1 MRWSSW
7 SLRTRLLVEILALLA
22 VVCVI
27 MGVFT
32 EFALRDYLYGQ
43 LDERVTLT
51 SKRFTTPPP
60 GTNGYDR
67 PPLPLEEGG
76 DPTTPSGGRPVPHDL
91 RGAGN
96 AVGTLS
102 VLIIDGEPRKP
113 QYLDG
118 TSTPPVPREV
128 PTETYAT
135 LLAVPVDPRPRTV
148 RLGPLGDYRV
158 VAAINVRGYP
168 VVAGLPLADVEAILL
183 RLRLIISGVTLGG
196 LVLIGAAG
204 ALIVRHTLRPLQRV
218 ADAASHVAELP
229 LDRGEVALSVRVP
242 TADTDPRTEVG
253 AVGNALNRMIGHVD
267 AALAARQASETRVR
281 QFVADASHEL
291 RTPLAAIRGYAEL
304 AQRGWLSGDA
314 DGVDELADVAYKLRR
329 VESESARMATLV
341 NDLLLLARLD
351 VAASA
356 DSASSAG
363 PRPLDSAPVDL
374 PRLVVDAI
382 SDAHAAGPEHHWRL
396 ELPEDSAENAIVV
409 TGDEARLHHVIGN
422 LLTNARIHT
431 PAGTTVAVRLFAD
444 DTHAVLTVTDD
455 GPGIPPDQLPVV
467 FDRFARGGTSRS
479 RAAGSTGLG
488 LAIVAAVVHAHDGTV
503 NATSHP
509 GRTTF
514 TVHLPLK

>member
-1 MRWSSW
+1 MHWSSW
-7 SLRTRLLVEILALLA
+7 PLRTRLLVEMLALLA
-22 VVCVI
+22 VVCVT
-27 MGVFT
+27 MGVLT
-32 EFALRDYLYGQ
+32 EFALRDFLYGQ
-43 LDERVTLT
+43 LDERVALA
-51 SKRFTTPPP
+51 SKRFTTPPR
-60 GTNGYDR
+60 GTDGKNTPILPNGSR
-67 PPLPLEEGG
+67 PPL
-76 DPTTPSGGRPVPHDL
+76 PHDL

-102 VLIIDGEPRKP
+102 VLIIDGTPRKAE
-113 QYLDG
+113 YLDG
-118 TSTPPVPREV
+118 TSTPPAPRTV
-128 PTETYAT
+128 PTETHAT
-135 LLAVPVDPRPRTV
+135 LVAVPVDPRPRTV

-158 VAAINVRGYP
+158 MAAINARGYP
-168 VVAGLPLADVEAILL
+168 VVAGLPMADVEAILL
-183 RLRLIISGVTLGG
+183 RLRLIVSGVALVG

-204 ALIVRHTLRPLQRV
+204 TLIVRRTLRPLQRV

-304 AQRGWLSGDA
+304 AQRGWLGGGPRD
-314 DGVDELADVAYKLRR
+314 VDELADVAYTLRR
-329 VESESARMATLV
+329 VQSEGTRMAALV
-341 NDLLLLARLD
+341 NDMLLLARLD
-351 VAASA
+351 AAESDSSA
-356 DSASSAG
+356 AG

-396 ELPEDSAENAIVV
+396 ELPEDSAENAIMV
-409 TGDEARLHHVIGN
+409 TGDEAKLHHVIGN
-422 LLTNARIHT
+422 LLANARIHT
-431 PAGTTVAVRLFAD
+431 PADTTVVVRLFTD
-444 DTHAVLTVTDD
+444 ETHAVLTVTDD
-455 GPGIPPDQLPVV
+455 GPGIPPDLLPEV
-467 FDRFARGGTSRS
+467 FDRFIRGDTSRS

-488 LAIVAAVVHAHDGTV
+488 LAIVAAVVNAHHGSV
-503 NATSHP
+503 EATSHP

-514 TVHLPLK
+514 TVRLPLK

>member
-1 MRWSSW
+1 
-7 SLRTRLLVEILALLA
+7 
-22 VVCVI
+22 
-27 MGVFT
+27 
-32 EFALRDYLYGQ
+32 
-43 LDERVTLT
+43 
-51 SKRFTTPPP
+51 
-60 GTNGYDR
+60 
-67 PPLPLEEGG
+67 
-76 DPTTPSGGRPVPHDL
+76 
-91 RGAGN
+91 
-96 AVGTLS
+96 
-102 VLIIDGEPRKP
+102 
-113 QYLDG
+113 
-118 TSTPPVPREV
+118 
-128 PTETYAT
+128 
-135 LLAVPVDPRPRTV
+135 
-148 RLGPLGDYRV
+148 
-158 VAAINVRGYP
+158 
-168 VVAGLPLADVEAILL
+168 
-183 RLRLIISGVTLGG
+183 
-196 LVLIGAAG
+196 
-204 ALIVRHTLRPLQRV
+204 
-218 ADAASHVAELP
+218 

-314 DGVDELADVAYKLRR
+314 DGVDELADVAYKLGR

-467 FDRFARGGTSRS
+467 FDRFARGDTSRS

>member
-1 MRWSSW
+1 
-7 SLRTRLLVEILALLA
+7 
-22 VVCVI
+22 
-27 MGVFT
+27 
-32 EFALRDYLYGQ
+32 
-43 LDERVTLT
+43 
-51 SKRFTTPPP
+51 
-60 GTNGYDR
+60 
-67 PPLPLEEGG
+67 
-76 DPTTPSGGRPVPHDL
+76 
-91 RGAGN
+91 
-96 AVGTLS
+96 
-102 VLIIDGEPRKP
+102 
-113 QYLDG
+113 
-118 TSTPPVPREV
+118 
-128 PTETYAT
+128 
-135 LLAVPVDPRPRTV
+135 
-148 RLGPLGDYRV
+148 
-158 VAAINVRGYP
+158 
-168 VVAGLPLADVEAILL
+168 
-183 RLRLIISGVTLGG
+183 
-196 LVLIGAAG
+196 
-204 ALIVRHTLRPLQRV
+204 
-218 ADAASHVAELP
+218 
-229 LDRGEVALSVRVP
+229 
-242 TADTDPRTEVG
+242 
-253 AVGNALNRMIGHVD
+253 MIGHVD

-314 DGVDELADVAYKLRR
+314 DGVDELADVAYKLGR

-356 DSASSAG
+356 DSAG

-467 FDRFARGGTSRS
+467 FDRFARGDTSRS